1 MMANETRNETRH
13 ETRTKE
19 TRLTA
24 HCRLEQLAAI
34 ATAARQM
41 AEPAVGPE
49 AAALVDLAITEI
61 CSNVVRHGHPREPE
75 HTYDVVVKTLAD
87 AVEIEVRDVGP
98 PFAMHAPEMPSVDVD
113 LMNLPEGGFGV
124 ALVAGTIDEFAQWR
138 EGDVNITRMLKR
150 RS

>member
-1 MMANETRNETRH
+1 MTN
-13 ETRTKE
+13 E

-61 CSNVVRHGHPREPE
+61 CSNVVRHGHPRDPD
-75 HTYDVVVKTLAD
+75 HTYDVVVKTRID

-98 PFAMHAPEMPSVDVD
+98 AFAMDPPEMPSVDVD
-113 LMNLPEGGFGV
+113 LAELPEGGYGV
-124 ALVAGTIDEFAQWR
+124 ALVAGTMDEFKRWR
-138 EGDVNITRMLKR
+138 EDGVNVTRMVKR
-150 RS
+150 RP